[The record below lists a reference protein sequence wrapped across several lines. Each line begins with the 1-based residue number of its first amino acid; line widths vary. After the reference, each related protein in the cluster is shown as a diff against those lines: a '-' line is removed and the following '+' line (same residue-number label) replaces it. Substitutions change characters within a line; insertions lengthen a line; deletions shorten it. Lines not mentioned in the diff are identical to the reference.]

1 MATTKK
7 FEVHK
12 MYKGTKTKTAKTM
25 AEHNHL
31 KKLGYGHSKPNKNKT
46 MKKYQSGGWY
56 RGGKISK
63 SGKKALGVT
72 GATAIGGM
80 IGTAIDRGVKKNKA
94 VKSIMKKDDVSR
106 KKARQKYN
114 KTNDAE
120 VLGYFNDIK
129 EKRLGGQYM
138 EEGGSTEGCYETVM
152 VAGKPKKRKRRGCG
166 SKRNAR
172 KKRSYNRKWV
182 G

>member
-1 MATTKK
+1 
-7 FEVHK
+7 
-12 MYKGTKTKTAKTM
+12 
-25 AEHNHL
+25 
-31 KKLGYGHSKPNKNKT
+31 

-114 KTNDAE
+114 ETNDAE

-138 EEGGSTEGCYETVM
+138 QLGGAALRGN
-152 VAGKPKKRKRRGCG
+152 PKCGFKKGSKSCGPRRGKSG
-166 SKRNAR
+166 NGLNIGGNGKVKAKLKRAGT
-172 KKRSYNRKWV
+172 KIKRAVRRAF
-182 G
+182 

>member
-1 MATTKK
+1 
-7 FEVHK
+7 
-12 MYKGTKTKTAKTM
+12 
-25 AEHNHL
+25 
-31 KKLGYGHSKPNKNKT
+31 

-63 SGKKALGVT
+63 SGKKALGIT
-72 GATAIGGM
+72 GATTIGGM

-138 EEGGSTEGCYETVM
+138 QIGGAAKQMRGSCGKGGRSKGRGICRPSGSGNGLNIGGNGKVKAKLKR
-152 VAGKPKKRKRRGCG
+152 AGKKIKR
-166 SKRNAR
+166 AVR
-172 KKRSYNRKWV
+172 KAF
-182 G
+182 